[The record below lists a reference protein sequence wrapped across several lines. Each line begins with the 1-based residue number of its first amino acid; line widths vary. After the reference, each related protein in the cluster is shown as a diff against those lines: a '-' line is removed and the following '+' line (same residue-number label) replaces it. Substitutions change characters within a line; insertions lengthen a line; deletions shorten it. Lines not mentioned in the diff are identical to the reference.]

1 MNKKKVIVIISSL
14 TIVTLSSI
22 AIFTKNPKAEVDI
35 ESSGTLDS
43 LTETLSGTQIKGYVK
58 NKKPELMYVSKDSI
72 KLFVNEDMKV
82 YNKMASADDKLEVLG
97 KDEDKGYYK
106 IKTDDGREFFV
117 KTDDLTDKVP
127 ESEITTETVDLI
139 EETTVAETQEVDET
153 EEQKPV
159 EQPTPAPQ
167 PAPQPEPAPAPV
179 PEPAPTNIAYGTISY
194 TRPTEDCE
202 GWVFVMGSAVW
213 DEANGYWYG
222 NYMTDN
228 QESADIFD
236 ELNSYPDR
244 KGDYDNEQVSFTT
257 TWIYLRK

>member
-117 KTDDLTDKVP
+117 KTDDLTISSFA
-127 ESEITTETVDLI
+127 ENIQNRI
-139 EETTVAETQEVDET
+139 EQLEQSIRKMKI
-153 EEQKPV
+153 EQK
-159 EQPTPAPQ
+159 
-167 PAPQPEPAPAPV
+167 
-179 PEPAPTNIAYGTISY
+179 NKS
-194 TRPTEDCE
+194 D
-202 GWVFVMGSAVW
+202 FFMLF
-213 DEANGYWYG
+213 N
-222 NYMTDN
+222 N
-228 QESADIFD
+228 
-236 ELNSYPDR
+236 
-244 KGDYDNEQVSFTT
+244 
-257 TWIYLRK
+257 